1 MEYIIQGGQLLLS
14 ISILVILH
22 EGGHFFAAKFFK
34 TKVESFYLFFNPWFS
49 VYKKKIGDTEYGIGW
64 LPLGGYVKIAGMIDE
79 SMDKEQM
86 KQPPQP
92 WEFRAKPTWQR
103 LIIMLGG
110 IIVNVIVGF
119 LIYSFVLMGYGEK
132 YLPNENLKDGVWVLS
147 DVLDN
152 EIGLKT
158 GDKIISINGDSFKSF
173 SNTIE
178 NMLYAETLI
187 VERNGKKETLNVP
200 IDVLGKLMD
209 DRKSGGFVRPRI
221 PFTIKSIAKDGYVA
235 SDAGF
240 KLKDDIIGINN
251 STIKYYDEF
260 TNEIKKY
267 IGQEI
272 EVHILREGQKINIS
286 LTVPD
291 SAIIGLSPY
300 DYNFEEL
307 EKKGIYE
314 LKTIEY
320 SFFGAFVRG
329 VSKVKEEIVKY
340 YKGFTKMLN
349 PETGAYKGMGGFATI
364 SKLFGPEWVWQN
376 FWEKT
381 AWISLVLAFMNLLP
395 IPALDGGHVMFLLYE
410 MITGRKPNEKLMEY
424 AQIAGMILLLT
435 FMLYA
440 NTDWLRF

>member
-22 EGGHFFAAKFFK
+22 EGGHFFAAKLFK

-49 VYKKKIGDTEYGIGW
+49 IYKKKVGDTEYGIGW

-132 YLPNENLKDGVWVLS
+132 FLPADELKDGVWCLNES
-147 DVLDN
+147 ITN
-152 EIGLKT
+152 EIGLQN
-158 GDKIISINGDSFKSF
+158 GDKIITING
-173 SNTIE
+173 E
-178 NMLYAETLI
+178 APETFEQMQEEVFYSKTMI
-187 VERNGKKETLNVP
+187 VERNGEQISLNIPTDLVDKLLKERRGPL
-200 IDVLGKLMD
+200 
-209 DRKSGGFVRPRI
+209 FAYRI
-221 PFTIKSIAKDGYVA
+221 PFTVG
-235 SDAGF
+235 GT
-240 KLKDDIIGINN
+240 LKDYPAAKAGLKPKDKIIGINDTPIN
-251 STIKYYDEF
+251 YYDEF
-260 TNEIKKY
+260 KEKLTPYINQTVNIKVIRDNETITLPVEIVDSAF
-267 IGQEI
+267 IG
-272 EVHILREGQKINIS
+272 VSPYPYS
-286 LTVPD
+286 LT
-291 SAIIGLSPY
+291 
-300 DYNFEEL
+300 EL
-307 EKKGIYE
+307 EKEGVYTP
-314 LKTIEY
+314 KTVHY
-320 SFFGAFVRG
+320 SFFAAFPRG
-329 VSKVKEEIVKY
+329 IEIAVEKIVNY
-340 YKGFTKMLN
+340 YKQFKLMLN

-364 SKLFGPEWVWQN
+364 SKLFGPEWEWQN

-410 MITGRKPNEKLMEY
+410 MITGRKPNEKIMEY
-424 AQIAGMILLLT
+424 AQVAGMVLLLAL
-435 FMLYA
+435 MLYA

>member
-49 VYKKKIGDTEYGIGW
+49 IYKKKVGDTEYGIGW

-132 YLPNENLKDGVWVLS
+132 FLPADELKDGVWCLNES
-147 DVLDN
+147 ITN
-152 EIGLKT
+152 EIGLQN
-158 GDKIISINGDSFKSF
+158 GDKIITINGV
-173 SNTIE
+173 
-178 NMLYAETLI
+178 APETFEQMQEEVFYSKTMV
-187 VERNGKKETLNVP
+187 VERNNEQITLEIPTDLIDKLLKERRGPL
-200 IDVLGKLMD
+200 
-209 DRKSGGFVRPRI
+209 FAYRI
-221 PFTIKSIAKDGYVA
+221 PFTVG
-235 SDAGF
+235 GT
-240 KLKDDIIGINN
+240 LKDFPAEKAGLKPKDKIVGINDIPVN
-251 STIKYYDEF
+251 YYDEF
-260 TNEIKKY
+260 KNKLTPFINQTVDLKVMRDGELLTLPTEIVDSAF
-267 IGQEI
+267 IG
-272 EVHILREGQKINIS
+272 VSPYPYS
-286 LTVPD
+286 LT
-291 SAIIGLSPY
+291 
-300 DYNFEEL
+300 EL
-307 EKKGIYE
+307 EKEGVYTP
-314 LKTIEY
+314 KTVHY
-320 SFFGAFVRG
+320 SFFAAFPRG
-329 VSKVKEEIVKY
+329 IEIAVEKIVNY
-340 YKGFTKMLN
+340 YKQFKLMLN

-364 SKLFGPEWVWQN
+364 SKLFGPEWEWQN

-410 MITGRKPNEKLMEY
+410 MITRRKPNEKIMEY
-424 AQIAGMILLLT
+424 AQVAGMVLLLAL
-435 FMLYA
+435 MLYA

>member
-1 MEYIIQGGQLLLS
+1 MDYVIQGGQLLLS

-49 VYKKKIGDTEYGIGW
+49 IYKKKIGDTEYGIGW

-132 YLPNENLKDGVWVLS
+132 YLPANELKDGIWCINEPIT
-147 DVLDN
+147 N
-152 EIGLKT
+152 EIGLQN
-158 GDKIISINGDSFKSF
+158 GDKIISING
-173 SNTIE
+173 E
-178 NMLYAETLI
+178 APETFEQMQEEVFYSKTMV
-187 VERNGKKETLNVP
+187 VERNGEQVTLDIP
-200 IDVLGKLMD
+200 TDLIDKLLNE
-209 DRKSGGFVRPRI
+209 RRGPLFAYRI
-221 PFTIKSIAKDGYVA
+221 PFTVGGTLESFPAAK
-235 SDAGF
+235 AGIQP
-240 KLKDDIIGINN
+240 KDKIVGINDVPIN
-251 STIKYYDEF
+251 YYDEF
-260 TNEIKKY
+260 KEKITPFVNQTVELK
-267 IGQEI
+267 
-272 EVHILREGQKINIS
+272 VMREGELMSFSIEI
-286 LTVPD
+286 VD
-291 SAIIGLSPY
+291 SAFIGVSPY
-300 DYNFEEL
+300 PYSLIEL
-307 EKKGIYE
+307 EREGIYNT
-314 LKTIEY
+314 KTVHY
-320 SFFGAFVRG
+320 SFFAAFPRG
-329 VSKVKEEIVKY
+329 IEIAVEKLVNY
-340 YKGFTKMLN
+340 YKQFMIMLN
-349 PETGAYKGMGGFATI
+349 PETGAYKAMGGFATI
-364 SKLFGPEWVWQN
+364 SKLFGTEWVWQN

>member
-22 EGGHFFAAKFFK
+22 EGGHFFAAKLFK

-79 SMDKEQM
+79 SMDKEQL

-132 YLPNENLKDGVWVLS
+132 FLPANELKDGVWCLNEPIT
-147 DVLDN
+147 N
-152 EIGLKT
+152 EIGLQN
-158 GDKIISINGDSFKSF
+158 GDKIITINGEAPATFEQMQEEVF
-173 SNTIE
+173 YSNT
-178 NMLYAETLI
+178 MV
-187 VERNGKKETLNVP
+187 VERNGEQLTLDIPTDLVDKLLKERRGPL
-200 IDVLGKLMD
+200 
-209 DRKSGGFVRPRI
+209 FAYRI
-221 PFTIKSIAKDGYVA
+221 PFTVG
-235 SDAGF
+235 GT
-240 KLKDDIIGINN
+240 LKDYPAAKAGLQPKDKIIGINDIPIN
-251 STIKYYDEF
+251 YYDEF
-260 TNEIKKY
+260 KDKLTPYINQTVDIKVIRDGETITLPVEIVDSAF
-267 IGQEI
+267 IG
-272 EVHILREGQKINIS
+272 VSPYPYS
-286 LTVPD
+286 LT
-291 SAIIGLSPY
+291 
-300 DYNFEEL
+300 EL
-307 EKKGIYE
+307 EKEGVYTP
-314 LKTIEY
+314 KTVHY
-320 SFFGAFVRG
+320 SFFAAFPRG
-329 VSKVKEEIVKY
+329 IEIAVEKIVNY
-340 YKGFTKMLN
+340 YKQFKLMLN

-410 MITGRKPNEKLMEY
+410 MITGRKPNEKIMEY
-424 AQIAGMILLLT
+424 AQVAGMVLLLAL
-435 FMLYA
+435 MLYA

>member
-14 ISILVILH
+14 ISILVVLH
-22 EGGHFFAAKFFK
+22 EGGHFFAAKLFK

-132 YLPNENLKDGVWVLS
+132 FLPAEELKDGVWCLNEPIT
-147 DVLDN
+147 N
-152 EIGLKT
+152 EIGLQN
-158 GDKIISINGDSFKSF
+158 GDKIITINGEAPATFEQMQEEVFYSK
-173 SNTIE
+173 T
-178 NMLYAETLI
+178 MV
-187 VERNGKKETLNVP
+187 VERNGEQLTLDIPTDLVDKLLKERRGPL
-200 IDVLGKLMD
+200 
-209 DRKSGGFVRPRI
+209 FAYRI
-221 PFTIKSIAKDGYVA
+221 PFTVG
-235 SDAGF
+235 GT
-240 KLKDDIIGINN
+240 LKDYPAAKAGIQPKDKIVGINDVQ
-251 STIKYYDEF
+251 IKYYDEF
-260 TNEIKKY
+260 KDKLTPFVNQTVDVKVIRDGETITLPVEIVDSAF
-267 IGQEI
+267 IG
-272 EVHILREGQKINIS
+272 VSPYPYS
-286 LTVPD
+286 LT
-291 SAIIGLSPY
+291 
-300 DYNFEEL
+300 EL
-307 EKKGIYE
+307 EKEGVYTP
-314 LKTIEY
+314 KTVHY
-320 SFFGAFVRG
+320 SFFAAFPRG
-329 VSKVKEEIVKY
+329 IEIAIEKIVNY
-340 YKGFTKMLN
+340 YKQFKLMLN

-410 MITGRKPNEKLMEY
+410 MITGRKPNEKIMEY
-424 AQIAGMILLLT
+424 AQVAGMVLLLAL
-435 FMLYA
+435 MLYA

>member
-79 SMDKEQM
+79 SMDKEQL

-132 YLPNENLKDGVWVLS
+132 FLPASELKDGVWCLNES
-147 DVLDN
+147 ITN
-152 EIGLKT
+152 EIGLQN
-158 GDKIISINGDSFKSF
+158 GDKIITINGEAPATFEQMQEEVFYSK
-173 SNTIE
+173 T
-178 NMLYAETLI
+178 MV
-187 VERNGKKETLNVP
+187 VERNGEQLTLDIPTDLVDKLLKERRGPL
-200 IDVLGKLMD
+200 
-209 DRKSGGFVRPRI
+209 FAYRI
-221 PFTIKSIAKDGYVA
+221 PFTVG
-235 SDAGF
+235 GT
-240 KLKDDIIGINN
+240 LKDYPAAKAGLRPKDKIIGINDIPIN
-251 STIKYYDEF
+251 YYDEF
-260 TNEIKKY
+260 KDKLTPYINQTVNIKVIRDDETITLPVEIVDSAF
-267 IGQEI
+267 IG
-272 EVHILREGQKINIS
+272 VSPYPYS
-286 LTVPD
+286 LT
-291 SAIIGLSPY
+291 
-300 DYNFEEL
+300 EL
-307 EKKGIYE
+307 EKEGVYTP
-314 LKTIEY
+314 KTVHY
-320 SFFGAFVRG
+320 SFFAAFPRG
-329 VSKVKEEIVKY
+329 IEIAVEKIVNY
-340 YKGFTKMLN
+340 YKQFKLMLN

-364 SKLFGPEWVWQN
+364 SKLFGPEWEWQN

-410 MITGRKPNEKLMEY
+410 MITGRKPNEKIMEY
-424 AQIAGMILLLT
+424 AQVAGMVLLLAL
-435 FMLYA
+435 MLYA